1 MKKNIIIFMLH
12 AAFFFL
18 HATTPRNRSM
28 KRFGEAQLL
37 LSNHKTCLTRSIF
50 EKNVPQK
57 YTQTI

>member
-1 MKKNIIIFMLH
+1 MQH
-12 AAFFFL
+12 FFL
-18 HATTPRNRSM
+18 HATTPRNHSM

>member
-1 MKKNIIIFMLH
+1 MQH
-12 AAFFFL
+12 FFL
-18 HATTPRNRSM
+18 HATTPRNHSR